1 MKYLLIE
8 SFLTDFN
15 FRVKWKAKHN
25 SISNSF
31 KPENRGG
38 GKFDTQK
45 NNSMSEQFQPKNRGG
60 GKLNTQ
66 NTYIQ
71 YTHFPGLIET
81 IQ

>member
-45 NNSMSEQFQPKNRGG
+45 NNSMSEQFQPKNR
-60 GKLNTQ
+60 
-66 NTYIQ
+66 
-71 YTHFPGLIET
+71 
-81 IQ
+81 